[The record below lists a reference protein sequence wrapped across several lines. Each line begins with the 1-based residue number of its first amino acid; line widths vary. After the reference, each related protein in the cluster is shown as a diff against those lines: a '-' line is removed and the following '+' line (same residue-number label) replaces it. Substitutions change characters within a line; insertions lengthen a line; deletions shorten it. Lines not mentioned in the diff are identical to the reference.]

1 MGNIQPSAQMA
12 SLPQHST
19 TGHIGMWNGTR
30 DGKDGVV
37 DYKNGKSY
45 AETNVNLPRDVTITV
60 QDMRYLHPSPS
71 LMANG
76 YQLVSSPSSLSEQD
90 FEQAYSDDGKEVI
103 EGAYFKEVENL
114 VKEMTGSDLV
124 FTHSFQTRNEQAK
137 IRDFL
142 KDAIDQP
149 GPRPVAHVDRD
160 VTNAIV
166 SLQCAIGK
174 EKTDALLK
182 EHKRWAQI
190 NVWRPIGRKAEKWPL
205 LFANHDSIPDW
216 DYDTHMARIYSV
228 NDPRIADRGGKSYNC
243 VLKDDARYIYH
254 FASEVSPAE
263 ALVFCSFHSDPKMVL
278 PHGAF
283 WDNNTP
289 DDAPPRRSLD
299 VRSFVFFKEEV

>member
-1 MGNIQPSAQMA
+1 MVSI
-12 SLPQHST
+12 LQHST
-19 TGHIGMWNGTR
+19 TGQVGLWNGTR

-37 DYKNGKSY
+37 DYKNGQSS
-45 AETNVNLPRDVTITV
+45 AETNVNFPRDVAITV
-60 QDMRYLHPSPS
+60 QDMRHLHPSPS

-76 YQLVSSPSSLSEQD
+76 YQLTSSSTALSEQD
-90 FEQAYSDDGKEVI
+90 FEQANTDEGKDRIEHVYFEEV
-103 EGAYFKEVENL
+103 GRLLKD
-114 VKEMTGSDLV
+114 MTGSDLV
-124 FTHSFQTRNEQAK
+124 FPISFQTRNEQAK

-160 VTNAIV
+160 LPNAVV

-174 EKTDALLK
+174 EKADALLK

-190 NVWRPIGRKAEKWPL
+190 NVWRPIGKLVQRWPL

-216 DYDTHMARIYSV
+216 DYDTHTARVYSV
-228 NDPRIADRGGKSYNC
+228 NDPRIADRGGESYNC
-243 VLKDDARYIYH
+243 VLKGDPRYVFHY
-254 FASEVSPAE
+254 ASHLSPDE

-283 WDNNTP
+283 WDNTTP
-289 DDAPPRRSLD
+289 DDAPPRKSLE
-299 VRSFVFFKEEV
+299 VRSFVFFKEKA